1 MIMTERKQL
10 TVGLFKKKEDC
21 ELEDYDAINPNTPT
35 IDIEIDKNFG
45 EVVNLKLKQMQDN
58 PEQYFNFGFTYCD
71 FKSYLLKLTY
81 CRAMRKFIERQRL

>member
-1 MIMTERKQL
+1 MAERKQL

-21 ELEDYDAINPNTPT
+21 ELEDYDNLNPNTPS

-71 FKSYLLKLTY
+71 FKSYLMKLTY